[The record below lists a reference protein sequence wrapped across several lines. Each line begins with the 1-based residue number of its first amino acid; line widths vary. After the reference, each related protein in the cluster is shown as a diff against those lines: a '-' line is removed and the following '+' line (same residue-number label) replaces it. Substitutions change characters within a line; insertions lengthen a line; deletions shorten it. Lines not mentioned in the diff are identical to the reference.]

1 MHMREY
7 THDDRVATVRARLAA
22 SDPNGVDTDLSAIT
36 PATVSNVDEVMAA
49 FAALTQSEDALRESS
64 LRYMRLKAMDM
75 RALHFLLESE
85 NRREIVTPGALGTH
99 LGITTASVTKLLDRL
114 EQGGH
119 LERSPHP
126 ADRRALVIS
135 ITPESR
141 QAAGMSV
148 GRQHARRF
156 TVAAA
161 LSDADRAVVV
171 GFLHDMAEAL
181 AVTTPPA
188 QP

>member
-1 MHMREY
+1 MRMREY
-7 THDDRVATVRARLAA
+7 THDDRVATVLSRLAA
-22 SDPNGVDTDLSAIT
+22 SDPDGTELDHAAIT
-36 PATVSNVDEVMAA
+36 PVTVSNVDEVMAA
-49 FAALTQSEDALRESS
+49 FATLTQSEDALRESS
-64 LRYMRLKAMDM
+64 LRYMQLKAMDM

-85 NRREIVTPGALGTH
+85 NRKQVVTPGALGTH

-114 EQGGH
+114 ELGGH
-119 LERSPHP
+119 LVRSPHP
-126 ADRRALVIS
+126 GDRRALVIS

-156 TVAAA
+156 AVAAA
-161 LSDADRAVVV
+161 LSDDDRAVVV
-171 GFLHDMAEAL
+171 RFLHDMAAAL
-181 AVTTPPA
+181 AVTPT

>member
-1 MHMREY
+1 MRTPEY
-7 THDDRVATVRARLAA
+7 TQPDRLATVLSRLAA
-22 SDPNGVDTDLSAIT
+22 SDPDQREVDLT
-36 PATVSNVDEVMAA
+36 TVTADTVARVDDVMGA
-49 FAALTQSEDALRESS
+49 FAALTRSEENLRDAS
-64 LRYMRLKAMDM
+64 LRYMQLKAMDM

-85 NRREIVTPGALGTH
+85 NRRQIVTPGALGVH

-119 LERSPHP
+119 LQRSPHP

-141 QAAGMSV
+141 QAAGKSV

-156 TVAAA
+156 AVAAS
-161 LSDADRAVVV
+161 LSDEERDIVVR
-171 GFLHDMAEAL
+171 FLHEMSGAL
-181 AVTTPPA
+181 TLDP
-188 QP
+188 